1 MSEVILDTP
10 TADVENGQVR
20 SVTPDSKGHDKE
32 NVPKADAENGSFEG
46 PFKLDSPTTD
56 EDEASAKDSELQH
69 MESAFKD
76 EISDEIPD
84 VMASRAAVP
93 SQPSPWNPKKRW
105 MIFTVAIL
113 AACVFGALIVI
124 IIAIVNDQ
132 INRAMYSLLITF
144 AVLAICIVPISCY
157 AGMMCIANDQWHDHR

>member
-1 MSEVILDTP
+1 MNEINLDTP

-20 SVTPDSKGHDKE
+20 AVTPEGKGHDKD
-32 NVPKADAENGSFEG
+32 NGPQADAENGNAEV

-56 EDEASAKDSELQH
+56 EDESASAKDDDLQL
-69 MESAFKD
+69 MEDATKD
-76 EISDEIPD
+76 EVPE
-84 VMASRAAVP
+84 VMASRAAAP

-105 MIFTVAIL
+105 MCCTVAIL

-124 IIAIVNDQ
+124 IVAIVNDHFTH
-132 INRAMYSLLITF
+132 AMFALLITF

-157 AGMMCIANDQWHDHR
+157 GGMMCIANDQWHDHR